1 MIDAAVAADFNPAF
15 GIAAIANVLVTI
27 VANLDIL
34 AQNTIAAASR
44 LAGVGA
50 IVLGD
55 SVAVIA
61 GLASVH
67 APITAYFCSA
77 LSVAAVAGLDVA
89 VVTTFDVLTKDS
101 IAATRRLA
109 GVGAAVTLDTVAVIT
124 GLASVDSSVAADFDL
139 ALSVATVA
147 ADFVVI
153 VTSLDALLEDPVTA
167 ARLSALRG
175 AAIGVDV
182 IAVIAG
188 FTSVQTP
195 VAANLF

>member
-1 MIDAAVAADFNPAF
+1 VIDAAVAADFNPAF

-34 AQNTIAAASR
+34 SQNTIAAASG

-61 GLASVH
+61 GLAGVH
-67 APITAYFCSA
+67 TPITADFCSA
-77 LSVAAVAGLDVA
+77 LSVAAVAGLDVP

-101 IAATRRLA
+101 IAAARRLA
-109 GVGAAVTLDTVAVIT
+109 GVGAGVTLDTVAVIT

-167 ARLSALRG
+167 ARLNALRR
-175 AAIGVDV
+175 AAIGVDL
-182 IAVIAG
+182 IAVIAS

-195 VAANLF
+195 VTANLC